1 VKREWK
7 PGDLAMVRV
16 QITTN
21 PDDGSEEHM
30 LFRRRGKWEH
40 PDFGIWEDRYVLAA
54 RPLVVIDPEDR
65 EQIGR
70 LVEELY
76 VWGLSIHNARE
87 KSPTDVGDE
96 YRAGM
101 ADRVQGALRDI
112 ANPQPPKPEEPT
124 GAGAVVEDATGHYW
138 VRIADASE
146 DPVAPYL
153 KQASPPWRRRG
164 ATARWWDKVNAVRV
178 LSEGVVA

>member
-65 EQIGR
+65 EQVER
-70 LVEELY
+70 LFHLFADE
-76 VWGLSIHNARE
+76 RE
-87 KSPTDVGDE
+87 KDE
-96 YRAGM
+96 RHLRIGGWEDAM
-101 ADRVQGALRDI
+101 QAALRSLI
-112 ANPQPPKPEEPT
+112 APPKCSAALNVAGEHFGCDSEAGHSGAHNNRTHEAIWQGPE
-124 GAGAVVEDATGHYW
+124 
-138 VRIADASE
+138 
-146 DPVAPYL
+146 
-153 KQASPPWRRRG
+153 
-164 ATARWWDKVNAVRV
+164 ATA
-178 LSEGVVA
+178 